1 MTAISYRSAE
11 QKRARD
17 EKLLALFAKGLTNEQ
32 VGLEFGCCT
41 RAAGCHR
48 ARLLAGGKV
57 PTPGVTYNTN
67 TAVKLDDGAYMAF
80 VSENGIAGP
89 EEAVIRVVSYRPLP
103 ATAISYA
110 RVGSAAAMCAAIGE
124 RRAA

>member
-1 MTAISYRSAE
+1 MTAINYRSPE
-11 QKRARD
+11 QKRTRD

-32 VGLEFGCCT
+32 VGVEFGCCT

-48 ARLLAGGKV
+48 ARLLNGGKV
-57 PTPGVTYNTN
+57 PEPGSYATN
-67 TAVKLDDGAYMAF
+67 TAVKLDNGSYMAF
-80 VSENGIAGP
+80 VKENDIAPP
-89 EEAVIRVVSYRPLP
+89 EEANIRVVRYRPLP